1 MSGVERTVG
10 TRGLVFNE
18 PLIFEQGSPG
28 RIGYSL
34 PPCDVPEKKPEAL
47 IPPHLLREDIPG
59 LPEVSEVDVVRHF
72 TRMSQWNF
80 GIDLGFYPLG
90 SCTMKYNPRVN
101 EDVARLP
108 GFSKA
113 HPYLPDEAAQGALEL
128 LWELERYLAEVSG
141 LDRVSLHPSAGAHGE
156 LTGVMMI
163 RAYHQSKGNP
173 RRKVLIPESAHGTNP
188 ASSAL
193 CGYQIVPIKS
203 GPRGVVEPQAVAE
216 VMDDQVAAIM
226 ITNPNTLGL
235 FEEHIGEIA
244 KIVHAKG
251 GQVYCDGAN
260 LNAIMGI
267 TRPGDWGVDVI
278 QINLH
283 KTFSQPHG
291 GGGPG
296 AGPVGIR
303 RHLAPFLPTPT
314 VEKKGDV
321 FRLDF
326 DRPKSIGKVRAFA
339 ASFGVMVRAYAYIRS
354 LGATGLKHAAETAV
368 LNANYILS
376 QLKGTYHLPYDRLC
390 KHECVF
396 SDALQLRNDVKTL
409 DIAKRLM
416 DYGFH
421 PPTIYFPLIVSGALM
436 IEPTETESKET
447 LDQFIAAMKA
457 IAREAQEDPDVVRAA
472 PHKPWVSRMDETR
485 AARQPVLRWKP
496 KADPGR

>member
-1 MSGVERTVG
+1 MTGPERTVG

-28 RIGYSL
+28 RVGYSL

-47 IPPHLLREDIPG
+47 IPPHLLRGPIPG
-59 LPEVSEVDVVRHF
+59 LPEVSEVDVVRHY
-72 TRMSQWNF
+72 TRISQWNY

-101 EDVARLP
+101 EDVVRLP

-113 HPYLPDEAAQGALEL
+113 HPYLPDDLAQGALEL
-128 LWELERYLAEVSG
+128 MWELERYLAEISG

-163 RAYHQSKGNP
+163 RAYHQSQGNP
-173 RRKVLIPESAHGTNP
+173 RRKILIPESAHGTNP

-193 CGYQIVPIKS
+193 CGYQVVPIKS
-203 GPRGVVEPQAVAE
+203 GPQGVVEPRAVAE
-216 VMDDQVAAIM
+216 AMDDQVAAIM

-235 FEEHIGEIA
+235 FEEHIAEIA
-244 KIVHAKG
+244 RTVHAKG

-260 LNAIMGI
+260 LNAVMGI

-296 AGPVGIR
+296 AGPVGVR
-303 RHLAPFLPTPT
+303 KHLAPFMPIPT

-321 FRLDF
+321 FWLDF
-326 DRPKSIGKVRAFA
+326 DRPQSIGKVRSFA
-339 ASFGVMVRAYAYIRS
+339 TSFGVMVRAYAYIRS
-354 LGATGLKHAAETAV
+354 LGAAGLKRAAETAV
-368 LNANYILS
+368 LNANYLMH
-376 QLKGTYHLPYDRLC
+376 QLKGAYHLPYDRVC

-396 SDALQLRNDVKTL
+396 SDALQLQNDVKTL

-447 LDQFIAAMKA
+447 LDQFIAAMKE
-457 IAREAQEDPDVVRAA
+457 IAREAKEEPDVVRAA
-472 PHKPWVSRMDETR
+472 PHKPLRSRLDETR
-485 AARQPVLRWKP
+485 AARQPILRWKP
-496 KADPGR
+496 KG